1 VSNRTGNSGVLLPY
15 SINRRV
21 FLVQSAA
28 VAASTLLSSCGGGGS
43 SNPPTPTPT
52 PPSLGAVAISSTT
65 PSALSAITVKLSGFD
80 SKQPF
85 TVSFADPSGN
95 QIAQAPVRF
104 ETDGTIVIAAP
115 LHIDAST
122 GNTSSFST
130 TLTITQNG
138 SSVSTSIVIND
149 IPQLD
154 VYGLPVGL
162 VSRAFYIHQAIA
174 LGQSINAQ
182 QAISLLPN
190 AGGANATL
198 LANLQTQLLNVI
210 KARNDIDRIVQDNS
224 VSIPIGSA
232 PDGTEVG
239 FDVSSVT
246 IMDRVILQYL
256 LAYTNNGTIIPARAK
271 TNVRRHA
278 ERLIAKAIANLSSG
292 QVSAIIQGIATL
304 SGSASFKTTQQTLTD
319 PKSSTLDN
327 VLSVAS
333 TATTLVTVGA
343 TVISLGDATLAG
355 APAIAAAPGAVATYR
370 VIAGLLVGSLSMGND
385 LYNVATNTYGWITGQ
400 AGSSAADVGKAGS
413 ALVSDEAIAYLNA
426 EGLGGLNGTAGV
438 GPIAKSVFKAIF
450 DVASA
455 DVQLSSFGLLSTVQ
469 NVLIQSALS
478 SDTTAAS
485 NSVQSVAPS
494 NFGQVQGTLSISN
507 SQGPILAGL
516 TGVGAGNNGSAPDAL
531 IAIGA
536 PDGTYDLALPLGS
549 PSLTYTAMDMA
560 AFDPVDLYDPETKA
574 LIVLDSSVVD
584 LSGINSNTPLTGP
597 SFIGTCKDGD
607 AGSPDADDPDCD

>member
-1 VSNRTGNSGVLLPY
+1 MSNRTGNSGALLPY

-28 VAASTLLSSCGGGGS
+28 VVASTLVSSCGGGGS

-52 PPSLGAVAISSTT
+52 PLSPVAISSTT

-130 TLTITQNG
+130 ALTITQNG
-138 SSVSTSIVIND
+138 SSVSTPIVIND

-154 VYGLPVGL
+154 VYGIPVGV

-190 AGGANATL
+190 AGAANATL

-232 PDGTEVG
+232 PDGTQVG
-239 FDVSSVT
+239 FDVSSVA

-256 LAYTNNGTIIPARAK
+256 LAYTDNGTIIPARAK
-271 TNVRRHA
+271 THVRRHG
-278 ERLIAKAIANLSSG
+278 ERLIANAIANLSSG

-304 SGSASFKTTQQTLTD
+304 SGAASFKTSQQTLTD
-319 PKSSTLDN
+319 PKSSTFDN

-333 TATTLVTVGA
+333 TATALVTVGA
-343 TVISLGDATLAG
+343 TVISLGAATVAG
-355 APAIAAAPGAVATYR
+355 APEIAAAPGAVATYS
-370 VIAGLLVGSLSMGND
+370 VIAGLVVGSLSMGND

-413 ALVSDEAIAYLNA
+413 ALVSDAAIAYLNA

-438 GPIAKSVFKAIF
+438 GPIAKSVFKGIF

-478 SDTTAAS
+478 SDSTSAS
-485 NSVQSVAPS
+485 NSAQSVAPS
-494 NFGQVQGTLSISN
+494 NFGQVDGTVSISN

-516 TGVGAGNNGSAPDAL
+516 TGVGAGNNGSAPDAV
-531 IAIGA
+531 IAIAA
-536 PDGTYDLALPLGS
+536 PDGTYDLVLPLGS
-549 PSLTYTAMDMA
+549 PSLSYTAMDLA
-560 AFDPVDLYDPETKA
+560 AFDPVDLYDPATNA

-584 LSGINSNTPLTGP
+584 LSSINSNTPVTGP

>member
-1 VSNRTGNSGVLLPY
+1 MSNRTGNSGVVFPC

-21 FLVQSAA
+21 FLARSVA
-28 VAASTLLSSCGGGGS
+28 VAASTLVSSCGGGGS
-43 SNPPTPTPT
+43 SNSPTPT
-52 PPSLGAVAISSTT
+52 PPSLGAVAISSTS

-95 QIAQAPVRF
+95 QIAQTPVRF

-138 SSVSTSIVIND
+138 SSVSTPIVISD

-154 VYGLPVGL
+154 VYGIPVGM

-174 LGQSINAQ
+174 FGHSINAQ

-210 KARNDIDRIVQDNS
+210 KARNDIDRIVKDNS
-224 VSIPIGSA
+224 VSIPIGLA
-232 PDGTEVG
+232 PDGTQVG
-239 FDVSSVT
+239 FDVSSVA

-256 LAYTNNGTIIPARAK
+256 LAYTENGTIIPARAK
-271 TNVRRHA
+271 TNVGRDG
-278 ERLIAKAIANLSSG
+278 ERLIAKAIATLSPG
-292 QVSAIIQGIATL
+292 QVSAIIQGISTL
-304 SGSASFKTTQQTLTD
+304 SGAASFKTIQQTLTE

-327 VLSVAS
+327 VLSVAA
-333 TATTLVTVGA
+333 TATALVTVGA
-343 TVISLGDATLAG
+343 TVMSLGAATLAG
-355 APAIAAAPGAVATYR
+355 APEISAAAGAVATYR
-370 VIAGLLVGSLSMGND
+370 LIAGLIVGSLSIGND

-413 ALVSDEAIAYLNA
+413 ALVSDAAIAYLNA
-426 EGLGGLNGTAGV
+426 EGLGGLNGTAAV
-438 GPIAKSVFKAIF
+438 GPIAKSVFKGVF
-450 DVASA
+450 DVAST
-455 DVQLSSFGLLSTVQ
+455 DVQLASSGLLYTVQ
-469 NVLIQSALS
+469 NVLIQSELS
-478 SDTTAAS
+478 SDSTSAS
-485 NSVQSVAPS
+485 NSAQSVAPS
-494 NFGQVQGTLSISN
+494 NFGQVDGTVSISN

-516 TGVGAGNNGSAPDAL
+516 TGVGAGNNGSAPDVV
-531 IAIGA
+531 IAIAA
-536 PDGTYDLALPLGS
+536 PDGTYDLVLPLGS
-549 PSLTYTAMDMA
+549 PSLSYTAMEIA
-560 AFDPVDLYDPETKA
+560 AFDPVDLYDPSTKA
-574 LIVLDSSVVD
+574 LIALDSSVVD
-584 LSGINSNTPLTGP
+584 LSGINPNTPVNGP
-597 SFIGTCKDGD
+597 SFVGTCKDGD
-607 AGSPDADDPDCD
+607 AGSPDGDDPDCD